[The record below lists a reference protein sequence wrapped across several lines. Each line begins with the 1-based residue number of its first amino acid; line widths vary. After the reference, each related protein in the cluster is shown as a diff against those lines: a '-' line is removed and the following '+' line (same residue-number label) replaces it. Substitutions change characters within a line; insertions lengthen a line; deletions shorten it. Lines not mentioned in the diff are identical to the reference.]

1 MKLAIVRE
9 SAPGETRVAATPETV
24 RELVKLGLEVAVQ
37 AGAGRAAGF
46 DDTQYE
52 QAGAAIAAD
61 AAVALRGSA
70 IVLRVAPPAD
80 LSEADLLDENSVLA
94 GMLAP
99 AANDQFIQQLTQRRV
114 TAFSL
119 ERMPRITRAQ
129 PMGVLSSMSTVAGYK
144 AVLLAANE
152 LGKMLPMMMT
162 AAGTLR
168 PATAL
173 VIGAGVAGLQA
184 IATARKLGAIV
195 TGVDVR
201 PAAQEQVKSLGARFV
216 PMQVEHETQTAGG
229 YAADL
234 GEDFYKQE
242 QDILAPHVKGSDIV
256 ITTALIPNRP
266 APKLITAQMVESMK
280 LGSVIVDLAAS
291 AGGNCSLTAPDERI
305 DHHGKI
311 VLGPTNLPAAVPQH
325 ASVMFA
331 RNMLSFVKELLSDGQ
346 LNIDT
351 DNPIIGQTLLTRDGQ
366 AFIDSHCRQGRR
378 AARQQQGQ
386 GKKGK
391 QEVAAAPHCAPPLPR
406 VTTTRRPEVK

>member
-1 MKLAIVRE
+1 M
-9 SAPGETRVAATPETV
+9 
-24 RELVKLGLEVAVQ
+24 
-37 AGAGRAAGF
+37 
-46 DDTQYE
+46 D
-52 QAGAAIAAD
+52 
-61 AAVALRGSA
+61 
-70 IVLRVAPPAD
+70 
-80 LSEADLLDENSVLA
+80 
-94 GMLAP
+94 
-99 AANDQFIQQLTQRRV
+99 
-114 TAFSL
+114 
-119 ERMPRITRAQ
+119 
-129 PMGVLSSMSTVAGYK
+129 VLSSMSTVAGYK

-366 AFIDSHCRQGRR
+366 AFIDS
-378 AARQQQGQ
+378 
-386 GKKGK
+386 
-391 QEVAAAPHCAPPLPR
+391 PPPAQASK
-406 VTTTRRPEVK
+406 EQAQ